1 MNIWF
6 RIEYLDELFIVF
18 DKFKDYFDGSFE
30 GVVYSLLFFVFVVI
44 NKMIMI
50 FYNYFIKR
58 FY

>member
-18 DKFKDYFDGSFE
+18 DKFKDYFDGSLG

-50 FYNYFIKR
+50 FYNYFI
-58 FY
+58 

>member
-18 DKFKDYFDGSFE
+18 DKFKDYFDGSFG

-44 NKMIMI
+44 NKMVVI
-50 FYNYFIKR
+50 FYNYFI
-58 FY
+58 